1 LPGKTL
7 IFLAPLASKLGVTQ
21 RVLVALLGIA
31 AVVVLLLVLVVIS
44 LFSG

>member
-1 LPGKTL
+1 
-7 IFLAPLASKLGVTQ
+7 LASKLGVTQ